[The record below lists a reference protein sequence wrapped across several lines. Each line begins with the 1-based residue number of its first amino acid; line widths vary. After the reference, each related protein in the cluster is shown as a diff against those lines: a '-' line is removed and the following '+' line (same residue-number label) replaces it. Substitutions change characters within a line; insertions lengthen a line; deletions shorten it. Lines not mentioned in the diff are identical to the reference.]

1 MRWIAMIDWVSVSLI
16 TTVMGVVNVGAYYTA
31 NLVENRWIEA
41 HEMRDRK
48 LK

>member
-1 MRWIAMIDWVSVSLI
+1 MIDWVFVSLI

-41 HEMRDRK
+41 REMCDRK

>member
-1 MRWIAMIDWVSVSLI
+1 MIDWVFVSLF

-31 NLVENRWIEA
+31 NLVENRWTEA
-41 HEMRDRK
+41 RDRK